1 MLKVHST
8 AKLPLETLINKGSYK
23 QRLAYAQELNAKLYN
38 MTQAQVVDGTI
49 HRVDF
54 LDNIKKL
61 LPQNIKI
68 IFSTYTKK
76 LLGND
81 YAYVTPLTNYL
92 DDVEGM
98 IVRIPCREKEGYSK
112 VIDNRD
118 LAITMHETFHLFASL
133 ANPKH
138 TTRIH
143 FNNNENKFYNRYIYS
158 KTYSKF
164 NLKEK
169 LRWKQK
175 LTDFL
180 KDKKVENKINFL
192 QNCRYRLIE
201 ENLAYKEGEKYG
213 NKNYMSKYFYFE
225 EKIKIIERELYKTIQ
240 KARKDLSRKQVK
252 YESK

>member
-1 MLKVHST
+1 MLKIKPS
-8 AKLPLETLINKGSYK
+8 AKLPIETFLNKGSYI
-23 QRLAYAQELNAKLYN
+23 QRLEYAQELNSKLYN
-38 MTQAQVVDGTI
+38 MLQKQAVNGTI
-49 HRVDF
+49 HRTDF
-54 LDNIKKL
+54 LANIKKL
-61 LPQNIKI
+61 LPENIKI
-68 IFSTYTKK
+68 IFATYTKT

-81 YAYVTPLTNYL
+81 DAYVTPLTNSL
-92 DDVEGM
+92 DIVEGM
-98 IVRIPCREKEGYSK
+98 IIRIPSRKKENYSR

-118 LAITMHETFHLFASL
+118 LSITMHETFHLFASL

-225 EKIKIIERELYKTIQ
+225 EKIKIIEKQLYKTIQ
-240 KARKDLSRKQVK
+240 EARKDHSRKQVK